1 MRNWRGL
8 AVAAAVIALAA
19 TACGQQVAGSATVD
33 TVGLA
38 TGSPSAPPTE
48 ESVTTPSEPPTTE
61 SSTAASPTESPTTGS
76 SEPAPPASSRTETA
90 PTDSGTTGTSSGGN
104 PLFPTTPQD
113 IPEHPSSDASA
124 ATLEGRRLSNWVL
137 VPTSFDK
144 TYTDGGSL
152 STLAF
157 KGPTA
162 LGVLFG
168 DAPVET
174 VADRLG
180 MYTGFSTAR
189 STKDGDD
196 LLISVLVFPDDAAAT
211 KASQQLADAA
221 KTKQAD
227 FRAATLKGYPQ
238 AHGWAGKYDSIDSRY
253 LHTFLADGPLVIYV
267 WMSTTI
273 KGTKYLH
280 DVVPKVYDQQIA
292 LLKGY
297 TPTPQAKLKDQKVDP
312 EGLLAR
318 TLPNSPD
325 NGTVNDGWYTA
336 AGMLHFVVNPNDDK
350 PIFNTAGIDLVARD
364 GSTVYRAKDATGAK
378 YVVDGFVKESAGY
391 QPTFTSMTAP
401 PGADYAKCLQ
411 DALAAQYYCV
421 AQYGR
426 YAVEISASSESDMA
440 EAVSAQGA
448 LLAGF

>member
-8 AVAAAVIALAA
+8 TIAAAVVALAA
-19 TACGQQVAGSATVD
+19 AACGQQVAGSATVD
-33 TVGLA
+33 TAGLA
-38 TGSPSAPPTE
+38 TASSSAPTTEGSAVTTPSAPPT
-48 ESVTTPSEPPTTE
+48 T
-61 SSTAASPTESPTTGS
+61 ASPSGSATAS
-76 SEPAPPASSRTETA
+76 SEPAPPPSPDT
-90 PTDSGTTGTSSGGN
+90 SGTEPTPTPSGSAESSAGGN
-104 PLFPTTPQD
+104 PLYPTTPQD
-113 IPEHPSSDASA
+113 IPEHPTTDASA
-124 ATLEGRRLSNWVL
+124 ATLEGRRLANYVL
-137 VPTSFDK
+137 VPTFFDK
-144 TYTDGGSL
+144 AYTESGSL

-157 KGPTA
+157 KGPA
-162 LGVLFG
+162 SLGVLFG

-180 MYTGFSTAR
+180 MYAGFSTAR
-189 STKDGDD
+189 STKDGDE
-196 LLISVLVFPDDAAAT
+196 LVISVMVFPNAAAAT
-211 KASQQLADAA
+211 KASKQLADAA

-227 FRAATLKGYPQ
+227 FRAATLKGYPE

-253 LHTFLADGPLVIYV
+253 LHTFLAHGPLVIYV

-273 KGTKYLH
+273 KGDKYLH

-297 TPTPQAKLKDQKVDP
+297 TPTPEAKLKEQKVDP

-325 NGTVNDGWYTA
+325 NGTVNDGWYQA
-336 AGMLHFVVNPNDDK
+336 SGMLHFVVNPNDDK
-350 PIFNTAGIDLVARD
+350 PIFDTAGIDLVTRD

-391 QPTFTSMTAP
+391 IPSFKDMSAP
-401 PGADYAKCLQ
+401 PGADYARCLQ
-411 DALAAQYYCV
+411 DSLAAQYYCV

-426 YAVEISASSESDMA
+426 YAVEISTSSEADMA
-440 EAVSAQGA
+440 QAVSAQGK